1 MKSALLLFCLA
12 RTALAGM
19 SYEPMPYP
27 AQHRSAEPLNSSPY
41 QMSQYPQPH
50 NPQPLITSYH
60 NPQPHNPQP
69 HISSSYQNPQP
80 HKYNIYPYLK
90 DPMAEVA
97 ISPIPFKPM
106 PQQPVVDWPMSYQ
119 QPMSYQVDKPYHVR
133 QPTPFLPPMPY
144 HQFEEK
150 HLHSEPGF
158 SQDTPSYT
166 VLSEFPGLNIEERYY
181 PSQKWVCTKRIVDTA
196 ADPFAGLEHLNP
208 VKLLESQRH
217 KEGPTGRMYSLL
229 QDYISGENKVGEEMS
244 IARPVSVHH
253 WITKKKF
260 GGNEE
265 VQEMCFYLEDKYQAM
280 AVEDIPEP
288 ENDAVYIFIRPELDV
303 YVTAFEGIVATQAVW
318 ETERQILDD
327 KLHFAGK
334 EHHDRE
340 YYTQCYNFPLNQ
352 PYKRSEVWIQKLEP
366 SVPVIAAV
374 VAEVPEDINSY
385 LPVPQQE
392 AVEADDEDVQ
402 NNEEKINE

>member
-1 MKSALLLFCLA
+1 MKSALLLIFVA

-19 SYEPMPYP
+19 SYEPMSYP
-27 AQHRSAEPLNSSPY
+27 PQHRSAGPLNQMYRPSSY
-41 QMSQYPQPH
+41 QSQYPQPH

-60 NPQPHNPQP
+60 NPQPH
-69 HISSSYQNPQP
+69 ISSYQNPQP

-97 ISPIPFKPM
+97 ISPFPFKPM
-106 PQQPVVDWPMSYQ
+106 PQQPVVDWPMSHE
-119 QPMSYQVDKPYHVR
+119 QPMSYQVDRPS
-133 QPTPFLPPMPY
+133 PFLPPMPY
-144 HQFEEK
+144 HQ
-150 HLHSEPGF
+150 SEAEHVHPQPAF
-158 SQDTPSYT
+158 SEDTPSYR
-166 VLSEFPGLNIEERYY
+166 VLNEFPGLGIEERYY

-196 ADPFAGLEHLNP
+196 ADPLAGLEHFNP
-208 VKLLESQRH
+208 VKLMESQRH

-265 VQEMCFYLEDKYQAM
+265 VQEMCFYLEDKYQGKNG
-280 AVEDIPEP
+280 VEIPEP
-288 ENDAVYIFIRPELDV
+288 ESDAVYIFIRPELDV

-318 ETERQILDD
+318 EAERQILDD
-327 KLHFAGK
+327 KLHLLGK

-340 YYTQCYNFPLNQ
+340 YYTQCYNFPLYQ
-352 PYKRSEVWIQKLEP
+352 PHKRSEVWIQKLEP

-385 LPVPQQE
+385 LPIPLQE
-392 AVEADDEDVQ
+392 AVEVDNEDVQ
-402 NNEEKINE
+402 NNQEKINE